1 MLHGGRLAAEGS
13 ASELKRRFGAH
24 RLELTLR
31 DAQSFAAT
39 AHRLG
44 DRVTHRDPARLELAV
59 ATGGGAPEVRRLL
72 DEVDPDRRE
81 IVRFAVREAT
91 LDDVF
96 LTLTGDPVTARRE
109 VANV

>member
-1 MLHGGRLAAEGS
+1 MH
-13 ASELKRRFGAH
+13 
-24 RLELTLR
+24 

-44 DRVTHRDPARLELAV
+44 DRVTHRDETRLELAV
-59 ATGGGAPEVRRLL
+59 ATDGAAPEVRRLL
-72 DEVDPDRRE
+72 DEVDPDRRG
-81 IVRFAVREAT
+81 IARFTVREAT